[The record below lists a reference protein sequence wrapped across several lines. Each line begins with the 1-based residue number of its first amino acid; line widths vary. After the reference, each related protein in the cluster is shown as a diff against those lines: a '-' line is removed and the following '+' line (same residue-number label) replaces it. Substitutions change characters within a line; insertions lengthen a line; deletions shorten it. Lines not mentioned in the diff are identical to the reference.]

1 MAEPNY
7 FKGACEYCHGHIEFP
22 AAALGTR
29 ISCPHCGQQTKLRD
43 PAQVPLLKAA
53 CGNCGGHLAFPAE
66 AAGSVVDCPHCGV
79 RTELNFAEGA
89 VPTGRKTRRIWMI
102 AGGSAAAVVA
112 VLGLILAYVKLERGN
127 GEDVELRRYELQPA
141 NGAEPARVG
150 GNIVNH
156 TKERFY
162 SIIVEFE
169 LFDKSGKP
177 VGGASDYLA
186 ILEPKDSWD
195 FKAVVSRPDAATV
208 KLVKIAKEK

>member
-1 MAEPNY
+1 MESY
-7 FKGACEYCHGHIEFP
+7 FKGACDHCRGHIEFP
-22 AAALGTR
+22 ATALGTR

-53 CGNCGGHLAFPAE
+53 CGNCGGHIAFPIE

-79 RTELNFAEGA
+79 KTELSVADES
-89 VPTGRKTRRIWMI
+89 VPAGRKARRIWVI
-102 AGGSAAAVVA
+102 AGGFVASVAV
-112 VLGLILAYVKLERGN
+112 VLGLILAYGKLERGN

-156 TKERFY
+156 TKVRFY
-162 SIIVEFE
+162 SVIVEFD
-169 LFDKSGKP
+169 LFDRAGKP
-177 VGGASDYLA
+177 VGRTSDYLA

-195 FKAVVSRPDAATV
+195 FKAVVSRPDVATA
-208 KLVKIAKEK
+208 KFVKIAKEK